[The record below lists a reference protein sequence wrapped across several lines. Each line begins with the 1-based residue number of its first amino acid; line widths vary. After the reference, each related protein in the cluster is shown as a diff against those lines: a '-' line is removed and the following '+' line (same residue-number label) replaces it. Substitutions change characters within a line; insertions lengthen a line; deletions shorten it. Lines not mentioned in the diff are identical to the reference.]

1 MSNRKQR
8 HLSPAGFLLA
18 LALLIVGIFAADYV
32 YRLFFRSSTEN
43 IIGTGG
49 FSTTSSSSGTA
60 SEDGENATDSTEE
73 TQPSGIV
80 LQLTA
85 ADQASGPLVLADA
98 SHPYMQ
104 MGVARHQH
112 VLILVALLNQ
122 LVDSGG
128 KQSLPTAQTAY
139 KSGR

>member
-1 MSNRKQR
+1 MSSRKQR

-49 FSTTSSSSGTA
+49 FSTTSSSAGTA

-73 TQPSGIV
+73 TRWFWRMRPI
-80 LQLTA
+80 
-85 ADQASGPLVLADA
+85 PI
-98 SHPYMQ
+98 P
-104 MGVARHQH
+104 
-112 VLILVALLNQ
+112 ALLYGAIF
-122 LVDSGG
+122 L
-128 KQSLPTAQTAY
+128 
-139 KSGR
+139 R

>member
-98 SHPYMQ
+98 SHPYT
-104 MGVARHQH
+104 GTSVWSDFSAVTDANIKTR
-112 VLILVALLNQ
+112 
-122 LVDSGG
+122 ST
-128 KQSLPTAQTAY
+128 SLQVQPEIIQPIDR
-139 KSGR
+139 KSVV

>member
-1 MSNRKQR
+1 MSSRKQR

-49 FSTTSSSSGTA
+49 FSTTSSSAGTA

-85 ADQASGPLVLADA
+85 ADQASGPLVLADG
-98 SHPYMQ
+98 P
-104 MGVARHQH
+104 
-112 VLILVALLNQ
+112 IPIPALLYGAIF
-122 LVDSGG
+122 L
-128 KQSLPTAQTAY
+128 
-139 KSGR
+139 R

>member
-98 SHPYMQ
+98 SHPQPTYFDRISCSS
-104 MGVARHQH
+104 GVA
-112 VLILVALLNQ
+112 VL
-122 LVDSGG
+122 S
-128 KQSLPTAQTAY
+128 SLSIY
-139 KSGR
+139 FNV

>member
-49 FSTTSSSSGTA
+49 FSTTSSSAGTA

-98 SHPYMQ
+98 CP
-104 MGVARHQH
+104 
-112 VLILVALLNQ
+112 IPIPALLYGAIF
-122 LVDSGG
+122 L
-128 KQSLPTAQTAY
+128 
-139 KSGR
+139 R